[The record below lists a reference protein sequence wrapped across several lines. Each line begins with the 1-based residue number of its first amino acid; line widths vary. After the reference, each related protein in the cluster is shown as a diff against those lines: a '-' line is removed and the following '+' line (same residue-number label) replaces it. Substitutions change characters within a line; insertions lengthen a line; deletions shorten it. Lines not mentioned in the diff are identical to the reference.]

1 MREKA
6 ESEGDLTLLALL
18 YTGDE
23 LDEQE
28 KAAFEQRLGHDQAAR
43 DALAQAVQ
51 VSLLLTSSAPGPA
64 PAYREKVRQRLRPC
78 WWRRL
83 AGRRS
88 YRGHPLLWGGLGA
101 AAAALVLLTWG
112 QSFVFSTPQAVR
124 ETIVLRAS
132 EPAPEAAPVPVGK
145 DVAQVWAELHNHE
158 HLSRAVAE
166 ERRRRDRAEE
176 RRQTHTQERRWR
188 RSGHP
193 AAKQ

>member
-6 ESEGDLTLLALL
+6 ETGDLMLLALL

-28 KAAFEQRLGHDQAAR
+28 KAAFEGRLGHDQAAR

-51 VSLLLTSSAPGPA
+51 VSLLLTSAPGPD
-64 PAYREKVRQRLRPC
+64 PAYREKVRQRLRPS

-112 QSFVFSTPQAVR
+112 QPSVFSTPQAVR
-124 ETIVLRAS
+124 EIIVLRAP
-132 EPAPEAAPVPVGK
+132 EPAPEGAPVPVGK

-188 RSGHP
+188 RSSHP